1 MGLTRP
7 RFNQLQESDFKS
19 SCRVAT
25 TSNVTL
31 SGGTPATVDGV
42 NLQVNDRVLVTG
54 QTDATENGIYFVSTL
69 GSGSNG
75 SWTRALDANENA
87 EVSSGLILT
96 VTEGTLH
103 SSSIW
108 KLTTADP
115 ITIGSTE
122 LTFVPNLENSNV
134 YVKAVDISD
143 SPATIDSFS
152 ASGVTTVRWL
162 ISATDNVGGYHKT
175 STVDAVTNGT
185 TITEIEYGVLLSD
198 SAQDVVTIGTTIS
211 GGNIV
216 LQGTGTS
223 ANVSVR
229 VNRITLG
236 SDTTTGYIRAQV
248 LASAASAVDLSAV
261 DQDIIPATDV
271 TYDIGSSSYRWRDLY
286 LSGSTIDL
294 GGAQIKTDDTTGSIA
309 FVPPVT
315 ESNPNPSALIVNP
328 AGTIAVAA
336 TSAGSINAVIIQNA
350 NSALPPKISSVEV
363 TDSSGTVLDDTAVDT
378 AGGYIKLN
386 GSGFVSGCQV
396 LIGDTLAT
404 STTFVSGTAVR
415 AQVPA
420 TAAGSYM
427 VYLNNPDGGLAMKPN
442 GVTFS
447 STPTWVTSG
456 TLTSQMVDQAFS
468 IQLSATGA
476 TSYALAA
483 GSSLPAGV
491 TLTSAGV
498 LSGTVTGIISE
509 TTYSFTVVA
518 TDAENQD
525 SPRTFSLTVAAIQLK
540 PYLVKLYGA
549 ASGTTFTDSS
559 SYAHGVYTIGAD
571 GGNNLSIQGST
582 NTVYGGTGNSI
593 FFSNPTIGTNYVMV
607 DISPRGMGFKS
618 STWYVGWWFNS
629 TTTLLNL
636 PVVGFYRNGVTNS
649 NEIMNA
655 YLTFNGSTAYPRFSW
670 DGAGAGDDRT
680 YGTAVPSSNSWNWIE
695 FFHEANTTV
704 IQSRIYNSSRTLT
717 HTLGAAYGG
726 QDWTRWGSGWFYA
739 NNNYT
744 VDYIT
749 FNTGTASANK
759 LRGYMDSFIFS
770 NTILTAADIPTMEPF

>member
-115 ITIGSTE
+115 ITIGGTE

-134 YVKAVDISD
+134 YVKALDISD
-143 SPATIDSFS
+143 SLTTIDSFS

-198 SAQDVVTIGTTIS
+198 ESQEVVTIGTAIS
-211 GGNIV
+211 NGNIV

-271 TYDIGSSSYRWRDLY
+271 TYDIGSASYRWRDLY

-294 GGAQIKTDDTTGSIA
+294 GGAKIKTDDTTGSIA

-315 ESNPNPSALIVNP
+315 ESNPNPKALVVSAT
-328 AGTIAVAA
+328 GETSVAT
-336 TSAGSINAVIIQNA
+336 TSGGVLTTGNIQ
-350 NSALPPKISSVEV
+350 SAAPSAPPKISSVAV
-363 TDSSGTVLDDTAVDT
+363 TDSSYNELDDTAV
-378 AGGYIKLN
+378 ALEGGYIIIT
-386 GSGFVSGCQV
+386 GAGFVGGCQV
-396 LIGDTLAT
+396 LIDGTLA
-404 STTFVSGTAVR
+404 SSISVINNTTIHAQIGAKTAGTYTMYV
-415 AQVPA
+415 V
-420 TAAGSYM
+420 
-427 VYLNNPDGGLAMKPN
+427 NPDGAT
-442 GVTFS
+442 GVRINAVTYS
-447 STPTWVTSG
+447 ATPTWITDSTLASQLTGTS
-456 TLTSQMVDQAFS
+456 FS
-468 IQLSATGA
+468 ISLSASDA
-476 TSYALAA
+476 TTYALAA
-483 GSSLPAGV
+483 GSSLPVGM
-491 TLTSAGV
+491 TLASNGT
-498 LSGTVTGIISE
+498 LSGTITVETE
-509 TTYSFTVVA
+509 TTYNFTVVA

-525 SPRTFSLTVAAIQLK
+525 SPRTFSVTVTVSQPYRADPFASNLRLALPFDQTYQFSDIAYKINGSPNTTSISQLNSNK
-540 PYLVKLYGA
+540 SAVISSGA
-549 ASGTTFTDSS
+549 TKWSSFGYTS
-559 SYAHGVYTIGAD
+559 SYYEATKVSPACKYT
-571 GGNNLSIQGST
+571 
-582 NTVYGGTGNSI
+582 
-593 FFSNPTIGTNYVMV
+593 
-607 DISPRGMGFKS
+607 
-618 STWYVGWWFNS
+618 
-629 TTTLLNL
+629 L
-636 PVVGFYRNGVTNS
+636 PVT
-649 NEIMNA
+649 
-655 YLTFNGSTAYPRFSW
+655 LDPRTDF
-670 DGAGAGDDRT
+670 T
-680 YGTAVPSSNSWNWIE
+680 IE
-695 FFHEANTTV
+695 
-704 IQSRIYNSSRTLT
+704 
-717 HTLGAAYGG
+717 
-726 QDWTRWGSGWFYA
+726 GWFYPTGT
-739 NNNYT
+739 NNNWTISSADVNGRFLIEVTTGSENYLFSNQAQIK
-744 VDYIT
+744 VPGGAWYHVAIT
-749 FNTGTASANK
+749 NTNIYVNGVSRATGSFTNTGFTTLHVGQFNDTDGNNY
-759 LRGYMDSFIFS
+759 LGYMQDLRVYIGVKKYTS
-770 NTILTAADIPTMEPF
+770 NFTPGDNSIIEDYSLITPL

>member
-54 QTDATENGIYFVSTL
+54 QTNATENGIYFVSTL

-115 ITIGSTE
+115 ISIGTTE

-134 YVKAVDISD
+134 YVKAIDIGD
-143 SPATIDSFS
+143 SLTTIDSFS

-185 TITEIEYGVLLSD
+185 IITEIEYGVLLSD

-211 GGNIV
+211 NGNIV

-261 DQDIIPATDV
+261 DQDIIPATNV

-309 FVPPVT
+309 FVPPVSV
-315 ESNPNPSALIVNP
+315 SNPNPKALVVSAT
-328 AGTIAVAA
+328 GETSIADTTGGVL
-336 TSAGSINAVIIQNA
+336 TVVDIQNA
-350 NSALPPKISSVEV
+350 SPSVPPRISDIVI
-363 TDSSGTVLDDTAVDT
+363 TNAAGTVLDDTAVST
-378 AGGYIKLN
+378 SGGYIKIT
-386 GSGFVSGCQV
+386 GSNFVSGSIV
-396 LIGDTLAT
+396 LVATSPAT
-404 STTFVSGTAVR
+404 STSFISSTELR
-415 AQVPA
+415 AQVPG
-420 TAAGSYM
+420 TNAGTYI
-427 VYLNNPDGGLAMKPN
+427 VYVVNPDGATATKVNGLTYS
-442 GVTFS
+442 GV
-447 STPTWVTSG
+447 PTWVTGS
-456 TLTSQMVDQAFS
+456 TLTSVTSGSAFS
-468 IQLSATGA
+468 VNISADGA
-476 TSYALAA
+476 SSYSLDS
-483 GSSLPAGV
+483 GSSLPSGI
-491 TLTSAGV
+491 TLSSAGV
-498 LSGTVTGIISE
+498 LSGTPTDTSN
-509 TTYSFTVVA
+509 TTYTFTIVA
-518 TDAENQD
+518 TDDENQD
-525 SPRTFSLTVAAIQLK
+525 STRTFTLPVTVLSGYRYWEIMINSVAGGGTQAQITELSFRNSSNNFISQSIYYYSGTAQATNGTPIPNMTDNVVGSTQHSNFSTLPFTLRYDLGSPKLANGVDIKYIFIGSSDDSNRFPASLTIRASTVSDFSSGVINVATN
-540 PYLVKLYGA
+540 V
-549 ASGTTFTDSS
+549 ST
-559 SYAHGVYTIGAD
+559 
-571 GGNNLSIQGST
+571 GGS
-582 NTVYGGTGNSI
+582 
-593 FFSNPTIGTNYVMV
+593 PGTN
-607 DISPRGMGFKS
+607 S
-618 STWYVGWWFNS
+618 SK
-629 TTTLLNL
+629 
-636 PVVGFYRNGVTNS
+636 
-649 NEIMNA
+649 
-655 YLTFNGSTAYPRFSW
+655 
-670 DGAGAGDDRT
+670 
-680 YGTAVPSSNSWNWIE
+680 
-695 FFHEANTTV
+695 TV
-704 IQSRIYNSSRTLT
+704 
-717 HTLGAAYGG
+717 
-726 QDWTRWGSGWFYA
+726 
-739 NNNYT
+739 
-744 VDYIT
+744 
-749 FNTGTASANK
+749 
-759 LRGYMDSFIFS
+759 
-770 NTILTAADIPTMEPF
+770 TIL